1 MSLTRAPISHFS
13 LQSHKLAPAV
23 HPVSCV
29 RLIALKLP
37 SIHEALRLLHFRGD
51 PDLGRREGH
60 ATQVH
65 SASFP
70 RRGRVKQLRE
80 RNGFPQNFPVWSL
93 KETLRTPREGRKS
106 ALKKETLRTTS
117 GLARTRQKWR
127 ACSEM
132 FSSHK
137 MPWPH
142 ARKGTKCSVEG
153 ASKNGGRRGVWV

>member
-70 RRGRVKQLRE
+70 RRGRVANNRTRIHKRSEVGVFPFELE
-80 RNGFPQNFPVWSL
+80 RDVTYHLG
-93 KETLRTPREGRKS
+93 RRKS
-106 ALKKETLRTTS
+106 SWWPSGDLKFGLPGKMTVTRTVTS
-117 GLARTRQKWR
+117 SNVTVSSPLA
-127 ACSEM
+127 S
-132 FSSHK
+132 
-137 MPWPH
+137 PIH
-142 ARKGTKCSVEG
+142 AADSDAGYYVI
-153 ASKNGGRRGVWV
+153 VF